1 MRTTFTPNPR
11 VDRAIR
17 ERTEREGKS
26 LSQVVNELIEAALEP
41 ESPPAA
47 PYRVRAKP
55 LGLRPGFDPE
65 KLGEVLH
72 GLDVEER

>member
-1 MRTTFTPNPR
+1 M
-11 VDRAIR
+11 
-17 ERTEREGKS
+17 
-26 LSQVVNELIEAALEP
+26 NELIEAALEP

-65 KLGEVLH
+65 KFGELPYMLV
-72 GLDVEER
+72 R